1 MKQNDWKI
9 IYTKYEGVQKRAV
22 EFLSKEAGRWLIR
35 ETGVYRICVLPCE
48 KDGAEIEKN
57 AIVIGLYQESET
69 VKKFVK
75 KEEIPKGGFLIKVCK
90 REVDNGDRI
99 VVITA
104 FDETELFYGA
114 VSFVDDYA
122 HENIFACGN
131 AVRMVEQ
138 IFDRPMK
145 AGSFAE
151 SPNFATRSVFTWGH
165 PINDYIEYID
175 NMARLKLNQLIIWN
189 DFVPLNARE
198 VIEYAHS
205 YGIEVLY
212 GYAWGWQEHCCEVLD
227 ISDATLKKL
236 QEQIVKEYET
246 QYAPLGCDGIYFQSF
261 TERGDEYIGGRLIAE
276 AVTTLVN
283 NTSRELFEK
292 YPSLKL
298 QFGLHS
304 SSVENRLEEIAKVD
318 KRVEIL
324 WEDCARTLKFHKQI
338 KDGKEVGWWE
348 DRGAFPYSYSPNDI
362 DEDKINQSIEVTKKI
377 LALRGDAPV
386 GLVLKGAM
394 TLDWSKFVSQ
404 RGPFIMGDNASEIC
418 EHDKRVRESAWREFS
433 AEWMQNGE
441 YVKRLLECIKENA
454 QGPVNICLAGT
465 FDGGVYFPQAV
476 ASQMMRT
483 FDEDY
488 GKTMKRVARRGYVKL
503 G

>member
-9 IYTKYEGVQKRAV
+9 IYTKYEGVQKRAGD
-22 EFLSKEAGRWLIR
+22 FLSKEVGKWLIR

-57 AIVIGLYQESET
+57 AIVVGLYQESET
-69 VKKFVK
+69 VKKFVC
-75 KEEIPKGGFLIKVCK
+75 EDEIPNGGFLIKVCK

-99 VVITA
+99 VVITSKVEA
-104 FDETELFYGA
+104 ELFYGA
-114 VSFVDDYA
+114 VSFVDDYV

-131 AVRMVEQ
+131 ALRMVEQ
-138 IFDRPMK
+138 IFDRPML
-145 AGSFAE
+145 ATSFAE
-151 SPNFATRSVFTWGH
+151 SPNFTTRSVFTWGH
-165 PINDYIEYID
+165 PINNYIEYIE

-189 DFVPLNARE
+189 DYVPLNAKE

-212 GYAWGWQEHCCEVLD
+212 GYAWGWQEHCNEVLD
-227 ISDATLKKL
+227 ISDEALKAL
-236 QEQIVKEYET
+236 QRQIVEEYET
-246 QYAPLGCDGIYFQSF
+246 QYASIGCDGIYFQSF

-283 NTSRELFEK
+283 NTSAELFEK
-292 YPSLKL
+292 YPTLKL

-304 SSVENRLEEIAKVD
+304 SSVENRLDEIAKVD

-348 DRGAFPYSYSPNDI
+348 DRGAFPYSYAPYDI
-362 DEDKINQSIEVTKKI
+362 DEDKIQQSIEITKKI
-377 LALRGDAPV
+377 LKLRGNAPV

-404 RGPFIMGDNASEIC
+404 RGPFVMGMNSE
-418 EHDKRVRESAWREFS
+418 ETSGHDKKVRESAWREFS
-433 AEWMQNGE
+433 AEWMQYGE
-441 YVKRLLECIKENA
+441 HAKKLLECIKENA

-483 FDEDY
+483 FDDDY
-488 GKTMKRVARRGYVKL
+488 NKTLKKVARRGYVKL

>member
-1 MKQNDWKI
+1 MPYFIHFTADCHSFQ
-9 IYTKYEGVQKRAV
+9 G
-22 EFLSKEAGRWLIR
+22 
-35 ETGVYRICVLPCE
+35 
-48 KDGAEIEKN
+48 
-57 AIVIGLYQESET
+57 
-69 VKKFVK
+69 
-75 KEEIPKGGFLIKVCK
+75 IP
-90 REVDNGDRI
+90 
-99 VVITA
+99 
-104 FDETELFYGA
+104 
-114 VSFVDDYA
+114 
-122 HENIFACGN
+122 
-131 AVRMVEQ
+131 
-138 IFDRPMK
+138 
-145 AGSFAE
+145 
-151 SPNFATRSVFTWGH
+151 
-165 PINDYIEYID
+165 
-175 NMARLKLNQLIIWN
+175 
-189 DFVPLNARE
+189 
-198 VIEYAHS
+198 
-205 YGIEVLY
+205 
-212 GYAWGWQEHCCEVLD
+212 
-227 ISDATLKKL
+227 
-236 QEQIVKEYET
+236 
-246 QYAPLGCDGIYFQSF
+246 GIYFQSF

-418 EHDKRVRESAWREFS
+418 EHDKRIRESAWREFS